1 MPNEKNDNE
10 QIIVTTE
17 PKTIDEN
24 KSTEENLPEEI
35 VSESDQEKAD
45 KLSVINEKE

>member
-1 MPNEKNDNE
+1 MPNEENDNE
-10 QIIVTTE
+10 QNFVTTE
-17 PKTIDEN
+17 PKITGKN

-45 KLSVINEKE
+45 EPSIINEKE